1 MLNFIPMMQRILF
14 LLMLLFQLK
23 GVWAQVGLAP
33 QRIGEQIL
41 KEAHS
46 LPGIEIIES
55 IQPVAARTASQT
67 LLLPFFDDF
76 SYEALYP
83 DTMRWMNDT
92 LRIPYI
98 SRSMAIDPP
107 SIGALVLDGSNRR
120 GSYYSLPGPN
130 PPFPEGFADMLTSQA
145 IDLSA
150 YGPGDSI
157 SLSFAYQPKGLGN
170 EPETG
175 DSLLVYFRDTS
186 TVIPRFVKVWGIP
199 GSAFHTFRNVVI
211 PVKDSLFL
219 HDHFQFRI
227 RNKATLSGQL
237 DHWLVDYVYLEAGRT
252 AGDTIFDDQAI
263 TQPTPSILFPY
274 THLSQRQFT
283 EYWWERFRNFGVSMR
298 NLSATTASRTLVTNI
313 SELKHGAFLSGTVSY
328 NLPVNLGSGPQ
339 VRAFQAFDNQPL
351 FDYSL
356 IRHTTLLDL
365 PDSRPANDT
374 CRVDYPIDSLLA
386 YDDATPEAAYGLNT
400 GRTFAQRF
408 EMLTSDSLLSV
419 HLCFIKTIYNVD
431 IPRSFVLTIFAD
443 NGNPGS
449 ILYEQFGSALVS
461 DSLNGFLK
469 IPLDSAIAVD
479 RSFWIGLR
487 QTDPEPIGIGIDYNN
502 NNTRI
507 VWDSLQFWV
516 PSNVSGTLM
525 MRVNLSKGNPI
536 PFSETP
542 SVMPV
547 GPQLQIWP
555 NPTVGDYLH
564 WKFDATES
572 QQIEILD
579 IQGRVIFSDQDL
591 GDTGTIF
598 LPGDFP
604 NGLYT
609 IRFINSTGTY
619 RKMFS
624 VLR

>member
-1 MLNFIPMMQRILF
+1 MMQRVLWIL
-14 LLMLLFQLK
+14 LLLFQLK
-23 GVWAQVGLAP
+23 GIFAQVGLAP

-41 KEAHS
+41 KEAQEIQ
-46 LPGIEIIES
+46 GVEIIEFA
-55 IQPVAARTASQT
+55 QPVAAKTASQT

-83 DTMRWMNDT
+83 DTMRWMYDT

-107 SIGALVLDGSNRR
+107 SIGVVVLDGSNRR

-130 PPFPEGFADMLTSQA
+130 PPFPEGFADILTSQA
-145 IDLSA
+145 IDLSS

-199 GSAFHTFRNVVI
+199 GSAFHSFRNVVI

-237 DHWLVDYVYLEAGRT
+237 DHWMLDYVYLEAGRT

-263 TQPTPSILFPY
+263 TEPTPSIIFPY

-298 NLSATTASRTLVTNI
+298 NLSSTTASRTLVTNI
-313 SELKHGAFLSGTVSY
+313 SELKHGAFLTGTVSY

-351 FDYSL
+351 FDYSFL
-356 IRHTTLLDL
+356 RHTTLLDL
-365 PDSRPANDT
+365 PDSRPGNDT
-374 CRVDYPIDSLLA
+374 CRVDYPIDSLFA

-431 IPRSFVLTIFAD
+431 IPRSFVLTIFED

-487 QTDPEPIGIGIDYNN
+487 QTDPEPIGIGVDYNN

-516 PSNVSGTLM
+516 PSNVTGTLM
-525 MRVNLSKGNPI
+525 MRVNLSKGNPV
-536 PFSETP
+536 PFSETV
-542 SVMPV
+542 S
-547 GPQLQIWP
+547 GESSKHAIHLWP
-555 NPTVGDYLH
+555 NPASGNELN
-564 WKFDATES
+564 WKFEMPGLNR
-572 QQIEILD
+572 IEIMD
-579 IQGRVIFSDQDL
+579 SQGRLLLSEKLKLEAGVIS
-591 GDTGTIF
+591 
-598 LPGDFP
+598 LPNDIP
-604 NGLYT
+604 NGIYN
-609 IRFINSTGTY
+609 IIFYNSNQAY
-619 RKMFS
+619 SKVFS
-624 VLR
+624 VIR